1 MPDSFFGAYFT
12 SSDRSNKLY
21 DMKKALRYLL
31 ILTGVILI
39 AVGGFATFVAV
50 RGVPSYKAEK
60 VNLKV
65 EATTARVEKGQKLA
79 SMLCASCHMDPNSGK
94 LAGRLMDDV
103 PQFGSVYAKN
113 ITQHPEYGI
122 GKWTDGE
129 IAYLL
134 RTGLKPDGTFLPIMA
149 KLAHVSDEDI
159 YSIIAFLR
167 SNHPWVA
174 PDSTMHP
181 QSKYSFLAKTLTNL
195 KLFTPAEFPKH
206 TIPGPDTTNLIAWG
220 RYIAVNQLECFSCHS
235 ADFTKN
241 NYNEPEKSAG
251 FFGGGNKFEMPNG
264 EVIYSRNLTMD
275 EETGLGR
282 WSEEEF
288 ITALK
293 TGKVPH
299 GQPALRIPMMP
310 YAALTDGEAKAVY
323 AYLKTVPKINNKV
336 ERVVK

>member
-1 MPDSFFGAYFT
+1 
-12 SSDRSNKLY
+12 
-21 DMKKALRYLL
+21 MKKALRYLL
-31 ILTGVILI
+31 ILLGVVLI
-39 AVGGFATFVAV
+39 GVGGFAAFVAM

-60 VNLKV
+60 INLEV
-65 EATTARVEKGQKLA
+65 EATPARIEKGQKLA
-79 SMLCASCHMDPNSGK
+79 SMLCSGCHMDRNSGK
-94 LAGRLMDDV
+94 LSGRLMDDV
-103 PQFGSVYAKN
+103 PQFGSIYSKN

-134 RTGLKPDGTFLPIMA
+134 RTGLKPDGTYLPIMA

-167 SNHPWVA
+167 SNHPWVS

-181 QSKYSFLAKTLTNL
+181 QSQYSFLAKALTNL
-195 KLFTPAEFPKH
+195 GMFKPSEYPKH
-206 TIPGPDTTNLIAWG
+206 TVPGPDTTNQVAWG

-241 NYNEPEKSAG
+241 NYEEPEKSAG
-251 FFGGGNKFEMPNG
+251 FFGGGNKFEMPDG
-264 EVIYSRNLTMD
+264 SVMYSLNLTMD
-275 EETGLGR
+275 EETGLGT

-288 ITALK
+288 VTALK

-299 GQPALRIPMMP
+299 GQPALRQPMAP
-310 YAALTDGEAKAVY
+310 YTGLSDSEAQAIY
-323 AYLKTVPKINNKV
+323 AYLKTVPKIKNKV